1 MAAVPESPPTRLEIR
16 VVDDRMRVI
25 GPLTVGTLR
34 RPDRKT
40 RRAFTQVRSVDL
52 SEVPFMDSAGVAQL
66 IEWKRLALKQ
76 GRSLEVRNLPDQAR
90 AIARLC
96 QVEDFLLK
104 DLPPLS

>member
-1 MAAVPESPPTRLEIR
+1 MANVPGPRPARLEVRIS
-16 VVDDRMRVI
+16 DDRMNVI
-25 GPLTVGTLR
+25 GPLTAATLI

-40 RRAFTQVRSVDL
+40 RRAFGRVRTVDL

-66 IEWKRLALKQ
+66 IEWKRLAHEE
-76 GRSLEVRNLPDQAR
+76 GRSLDIRNLPDQAR
-90 AIARLC
+90 AITRLC